1 MFLFWVSFLLSKKP
15 EKGSIVVQENQNG
28 MMEEAFRGLRT
39 NMLFMLG
46 ASQKVVL
53 FTSTQPGEGKS
64 FIAGNTAVSLAYMGK
79 KVCYCGFGY
88 PQAWAE
94 QGF

>member
-1 MFLFWVSFLLSKKP
+1 
-15 EKGSIVVQENQNG
+15 

-53 FTSTQPGEGKS
+53 FSSTQPGEGKS
-64 FIAGNTAVSLAYMGK
+64 FFAGNTAVSLAYMGK
-79 KVCYCGFGY
+79 KVVIVGLDIRKRGLNKVLNVSHRT
-88 PQAWAE
+88 
-94 QGF
+94 

>member
-1 MFLFWVSFLLSKKP
+1 
-15 EKGSIVVQENQNG
+15 

-46 ASQKVVL
+46 ASQRVVL

-64 FIAGNTAVSLAYMGK
+64 FIAGNTEMCIRDRAYTGGERAAAQPGGNGEQPEPADKALSLIHI
-79 KVCYCGFGY
+79 
-88 PQAWAE
+88 
-94 QGF
+94 

>member
-1 MFLFWVSFLLSKKP
+1 ML
-15 EKGSIVVQENQNG
+15 
-28 MMEEAFRGLRT
+28 EEVGHGKAFRGLRT

-46 ASQKVVL
+46 ASQKAVL

-79 KVCYCGFGY
+79 MCIRDRNISVRI
-88 PQAWAE
+88 E
-94 QGF
+94 QLHEVP

>member
-1 MFLFWVSFLLSKKP
+1 MGELPLSKKP
-15 EKGSIVVQENQNG
+15 EKGAIVVQENQNG

-64 FIAGNTAVSLAYMGK
+64 FIAGNTAVSLAIW
-79 KVCYCGFGY
+79 VRSCYCGFGY
-88 PQAWAE
+88 PQAGAE
-94 QGF
+94 